1 MSKNSYL
8 LVAAGA
14 AALTLVS
21 SNAATL
27 PLNASPGLWQV
38 TTQSSMSGQMP
49 MDESELKTLPPA
61 QRAKF
66 QAAMQA
72 AMAKAAAPHVFKECL
87 TREKL
92 ARGFDVDKPD
102 ASCHRTIVT
111 SSPTALEVRENCS
124 SEGETRNG
132 NFKFAM
138 VNGTSMSGNITMQ
151 VRKAGKT
158 MTINGTMQG
167 HWLGSDCQGIKDVQ
181 IVKVPPAHVNH

>member
-1 MSKNSYL
+1 MSKNSFL

-14 AALTLVS
+14 AAFTLG
-21 SNAATL
+21 SNAATA
-27 PLNASPGLWQV
+27 PLNASPGLWQI
-38 TTQSSMSGQMP
+38 TTQTKMSGQLP
-49 MDESELKTLPPA
+49 IDESELNSLPPA

-66 QAAMQA
+66 QAAMQTV
-72 AMAKAAAPHVFKECL
+72 MARSAEPHIFKECL

-124 SEGETRNG
+124 SDAETRNG
-132 NFKFAM
+132 DFKFAV
-138 VNGTSMSGNITMQ
+138 VNGTSVTGNIYMQ

-167 HWLGSDCQGIKDVQ
+167 RWLGSNCQGIKDIQ
-181 IVKVPPAHVNH
+181 LVKAPASHVNH